1 MEIIFEFLFS
11 FLGEFVLQVLGEV
24 FVEVG
29 LHSLAEPFRKEPRP
43 WLAAVGYVVFGAVIG
58 GLSLLVFPHHLV
70 ASKGLRVANA
80 ALSPIVAGLSVAAL
94 GAWRAR
100 RVRPCC
106 ASTDLLTA
114 MCLRWPLG
122 WCVSG
127 LRSNSRCAVLPNCAN
142 VQSLWMAERRQSV
155 AAHEPA

>member
-29 LHSLAEPFRKEPRP
+29 LHSLAEPFRKEPKP

-58 GLSLLVFPHHLV
+58 GLSLLVFPHYLV

-80 ALSPIVAGLSVAAL
+80 ALSPILAGLSMAIL
-94 GAWRAR
+94 GKWRAR
-100 RVRPCC
+100 R
-106 ASTDLLTA
+106 
-114 MCLRWPLG
+114 G
-122 WCVSG
+122 Q
-127 LRSNSRCAVLPNCAN
+127 AVLRIDKFAYGY
-142 VQSLWMAERRQSV
+142 VFALAFGLVRFWFAQ
-155 AAHEPA
+155 

>member
-80 ALSPIVAGLSVAAL
+80 ALSPIVAGLSMAAM

-100 RVRPCC
+100 R
-106 ASTDLLTA
+106 
-114 MCLRWPLG
+114 G
-122 WCVSG
+122 Q
-127 LRSNSRCAVLPNCAN
+127 AVLRIDRFAYGY
-142 VQSLWMAERRQSV
+142 VFALAFGLVRFWFAQ
-155 AAHEPA
+155 